1 MIMWVFVRRSWC
13 PLDGLHQVM
22 FTKLRSHGLRL
33 SVFTVLIILVC
44 IYCSRNINHNLQRSL
59 INHSRRH
66 NKSRLWFITHPS
78 NWKNPSRLHFL
89 SYSLHCAEIFIN
101 RERRGNLWPV
111 KTSEFF
117 FPEPSPVFCP
127 NCLNSLKT
135 QFISD
140 ICVYMN
146 PKPNWMIALWSR
158 LTRGFCIDFLKII
171 DIIHIVW
178 FFGFN
183 AHVFVPVIQYYVHL
197 PARIITDA
205 YANGLDWIRPSGEE

>member
-13 PLDGLHQVM
+13 SLDGLHQVM

-44 IYCSRNINHNLQRSL
+44 IYCSRNINHYLQRPL

-101 RERRGNLWPV
+101 RERRGHLLPV
-111 KTSEFF
+111 KTSESF
-117 FPEPSPVFCP
+117 FPRTISSFLSQLFLIHLRHDSYPISVFTWIP
-127 NCLNSLKT
+127 NQTERSHCDHGWPAG
-135 QFISD
+135 F
-140 ICVYMN
+140 V
-146 PKPNWMIALWSR
+146 
-158 LTRGFCIDFLKII
+158 LTF
-171 DIIHIVW
+171 
-178 FFGFN
+178 
-183 AHVFVPVIQYYVHL
+183 
-197 PARIITDA
+197 
-205 YANGLDWIRPSGEE
+205 